1 MLEVLKEKR
10 ALKDHK
16 IERVVFNAITKQAVT
31 EAMKHPR
38 QIDGAL
44 VDAYMARRALDYLVG
59 FTLSPVLWRKLPGAR
74 SAGRVQSVAL
84 RLVCDRELEIE
95 KFVPREYW
103 SLVATLTTPRGDA
116 FEARLIGADGK
127 KIQRLDIGTGAEAE
141 DLKKA
146 IESANFSVSTVEAK
160 PARRNP
166 NAPFTTSTL
175 QQEASRK
182 MGFAPAHTMR
192 IAQRLYEGIDI
203 GGETTGLITYMR
215 TDGVQIDPSAITQAR
230 KVIGEDYGNAYVPEA
245 PRQYQTKAK
254 NAQEAHEAI
263 RPTDLSRRPAE
274 MRRRLDT
281 DQARLYELI
290 WTRTIASQME
300 SAELERTTVDI
311 AAKAGSRVLELRA
324 TGQVMKF
331 DGFLALYQEGKDD
344 DGDDEDSRRL
354 PAMSEGEALKRQ
366 DLAVTQHFTEPPP
379 RFSEASLVKRM
390 EELGIG
396 RPSTYASIL
405 QVLKDRGYVKLEKKR
420 LHGEDKGRVVVAFLE
435 NFFAKYVEFDFTA
448 ALEEQ
453 LDRISN
459 NEISWQEVLKDFWV
473 GFIGAVNEIKD
484 LRVTQVLDTLDD
496 MLGPHIYPARADGG
510 DVRQCPT
517 CGTGKLNLKA
527 GKFGAF
533 VGCTNYPE
541 CRYTRPLAADS
552 EASADRLLGKD
563 PETDRDVVVKA
574 GRFGPY
580 IQLGEPKDYAEGE
593 KPKRAG
599 IPKNTS
605 PSDIELDMALKLLSL
620 PREIGRHPETG
631 EPITAGLGRFG
642 PFVKHEKTYA
652 SLEAGDEVF
661 DIGLNRAVT
670 LIAEKILKGP
680 SGRRFGADP
689 GKAAGRSPDARRGRG
704 QERPL
709 RRLCHLGRRQRHDP
723 ERQDP
728 GHDHAGRGHR
738 ADRRARRQGR
748 RQAEARCR
756 RRPRRKRLRPNAKAD
771 ATAAKPAK
779 KRREESRGQR
789 RQSVAKARAPVT
801 ASAKTSAG
809 QTRACGQGAGEKE
822 RRQGPRVS
830 GEAARQGFSGPGRH
844 RRLRPRA
851 SRRDRHPRDRA
862 GIRPQERRPRR
873 AEAHSARARRRGRDR
888 KARQEDP
895 RARFVA
901 RDRDGRHQRP
911 RRRRRVD
918 GDADR
923 MGRGRKR
930 RAAKD
935 PHPCAPP
942 RAAGHLSRR
951 RRPRAAADRKARR
964 RRRRGLSRP
973 RHQGGRSRQN
983 PRARH
988 LPRPRPTAAGG

>member
-1 MLEVLKEKR
+1 MNIVIVESPAKAKTINKYLGGSYEVLASFGHVRDLPAKNGSVDPEANFQMIWEIDPKAAGRLNDIARALKGADKLILATDPDREGEAISWHVLEVLKEKR
-10 ALKDHK
+10 AIKDHT

-31 EAMKHPR
+31 EAMKNPR

-95 KFVPREYW
+95 KFIPREYW

-116 FEARLIGADGK
+116 FEARLVGADGK

-141 DLKKA
+141 DFKKA
-146 IESANFSVSTVEAK
+146 IEAAYFTVSTVEAK

-166 NAPFTTSTL
+166 QAPFTTSTL

-182 MGFAPAHTMR
+182 LGFAPAHTMR

-215 TDGVQIDPSAITQAR
+215 TDGVQIDNSAIIQAR
-230 KVIGEDYGNAYVPEA
+230 KVIGEDYGNAYVPDA
-245 PRQYQTKAK
+245 PRQYQTKAR

-274 MRRRLDT
+274 MRRRLDH

-290 WTRTIASQME
+290 WIRTIASQME

-324 TGQVMKF
+324 TGQVIKF
-331 DGFLALYQEGKDD
+331 DGFLALYQEGRDD

-354 PAMSEGEALKRQ
+354 PAMSQGEALKRK

-435 NFFAKYVEFDFTA
+435 NFFARYVEYDFTA
-448 ALEEQ
+448 DLEEK

-459 NEISWQEVLKDFWV
+459 NEISWQQVLRDFWV
-473 GFIGAVNEIKD
+473 DFIGAVNDIKD
-484 LRVTQVLDTLDD
+484 LRVTQVLDALDD
-496 MLGPHIYPARADGG
+496 MLGPHIYAPRQDGG
-510 DVRQCPT
+510 DPRQCPS

-533 VGCTNYPE
+533 VGCSNYPE
-541 CRYTRPLAADS
+541 CRYTRPLAADGG
-552 EASADRLLGKD
+552 EATGDRVLGNH
-563 PETDRDVVVKA
+563 PVSGLEVAVKA

-599 IPKNTS
+599 IPKNMA
-605 PSDIELDMALKLLSL
+605 PGDMELELALQLLAL
-620 PREIGRHPETG
+620 PREVGKHPEDG
-631 EPITAGLGRFG
+631 EPIKAGIGRFG
-642 PFVKHEKTYA
+642 PYVQHGKTYA

-661 DIGLNRAVT
+661 TIGLNRAVT
-670 LIAEKILKGP
+670 LIAERILKGP
-680 SGRRFGADP
+680 SKRRFGADP
-689 GKAAGRSPDARRGRG
+689 GKPLGDHPTLGGVAVKGGRYGAYVTAGGVNATIPSDKTQDTITLQEAIALIDERAAKGGGRSARGKKK
-704 QERPL
+704 P
-709 RRLCHLGRRQRHDP
+709 P
-723 ERQDP
+723 VKK
-728 GHDHAGRGHR
+728 A
-738 ADRRARRQGR
+738 
-748 RQAEARCR
+748 
-756 RRPRRKRLRPNAKAD
+756 AKAD
-771 ATAAKPAK
+771 TDAKTPKPAK
-779 KRREESRGQR
+779 KAAAKK
-789 RQSVAKARAPVT
+789 SVAKPKSDAASKARAPVT
-801 ASAKTSAG
+801 ATAKTSPA
-809 QTRACGQGAGEKE
+809 K
-822 RRQGPRVS
+822 
-830 GEAARQGFSGPGRH
+830 
-844 RRLRPRA
+844 
-851 SRRDRHPRDRA
+851 
-862 GIRPQERRPRR
+862 
-873 AEAHSARARRRGRDR
+873 
-888 KARQEDP
+888 
-895 RARFVA
+895 
-901 RDRDGRHQRP
+901 
-911 RRRRRVD
+911 
-918 GDADR
+918 
-923 MGRGRKR
+923 
-930 RAAKD
+930 AAK
-935 PHPCAPP
+935 PVVKKS
-942 RAAGHLSRR
+942 AG
-951 RRPRAAADRKARR
+951 KAS
-964 RRRRGLSRP
+964 G
-973 RHQGGRSRQN
+973 
-983 PRARH
+983 
-988 LPRPRPTAAGG
+988 